1 MSSIVVEVEQ
11 KHKIEIER
19 MNDIINQLKI
29 QLSRNQNNS
38 NDKR

>member
-1 MSSIVVEVEQ
+1 MNSIVVEVEQ